1 MTLVIGS
8 VQLGLIY
15 GMLALGIYI
24 SFRILNI
31 PDLTADGSFTL
42 GLSVSA
48 ALTVAGHPYLGLLGA
63 LLTGAMAGVVTG
75 LLQTKI
81 KIHPILA
88 GILTMSSLYSVNLFV
103 LGSRSN
109 VSLIG
114 TDSVFSLML
123 AWLPADKELVKTLIP
138 LVFCAAC
145 VGALIWFFKTHL
157 GLCVRATGNNEDM
170 VRASSINVDAMKLIA
185 LGVSNACVALSGA
198 VLAQY
203 QGYADI
209 SSGIGIVVVGLASA
223 IIGEAIFG
231 RRSVTLGLVS
241 AVFGALLYRFIIA
254 AALRSDAFP
263 AFALRIVSASIVVI
277 ALAIPVVKR
286 QLQLRNMKMRARR
299 DADDTQGE

>member
-8 VQLGLIY
+8 VQLGFIY
-15 GMLALGIYI
+15 GLLALGIYI

-48 ALTVAGHPYLGLLGA
+48 VMTVAGHPFLGILLA
-63 LLTGAMAGVVTG
+63 IATGAAAGAVTG

-88 GILTMSSLYSVNLFV
+88 GILTMTSLYSVNLYI

-109 VSLIG
+109 LSLIG
-114 TDSVFSLML
+114 GKTIFSQML
-123 AWLPADKELVKTLIP
+123 SWLPADKELVKTVIP
-138 LVFCAAC
+138 LMFCLLC
-145 VGALIWFFKTHL
+145 TGVLIWFFKTHL
-157 GLCVRATGNNEDM
+157 GLCIRATGNNEDM
-170 VRASSINVDAMKLIA
+170 VRASSINVNAMKITA
-185 LGVSNACVALSGA
+185 LAVSNACVGLSGA

-209 SSGIGIVVVGLASA
+209 NSGIGMVVVGLASA

-231 RRSVTLGLVS
+231 RRSLTLGLIS
-241 AVFGALLYRFIIA
+241 AVFGSLLYRFIIA
-254 AALRSDAFP
+254 AALRSSIFP
-263 AFALRIVSASIVVI
+263 AYALRIVSAVIVVV
-277 ALAIPVVKR
+277 ALSIPVIKTHILLNR
-286 QLQLRNMKMRARR
+286 MRKKAQR
-299 DADDTQGE
+299 DA